1 MLEVSQNE
9 LSFVP
14 NQISNISRLE
24 ELDLSHNEISEIS
37 NIPKKLRV
45 LKVCSNRV
53 SRVYL
58 PKLKNLHT
66 LELSDNRLISLEGLS
81 ELKSLRYL
89 YLDSNFVETL
99 KSLFGLELLE
109 LDISYNNI
117 KRSETLREVASQVCV
132 LKVSGNPF
140 YK

>member
-1 MLEVSQNE
+1 M
-9 LSFVP
+9 
-14 NQISNISRLE
+14 
-24 ELDLSHNEISEIS
+24 
-37 NIPKKLRV
+37 
-45 LKVCSNRV
+45 
-53 SRVYL
+53 YL

-99 KSLFGLELLE
+99 KSLSGLELLE

-117 KRSETLREVASQVCV
+117 KRSETLREVVSQVCV

>member
-1 MLEVSQNE
+1 M
-9 LSFVP
+9 
-14 NQISNISRLE
+14 
-24 ELDLSHNEISEIS
+24 
-37 NIPKKLRV
+37 
-45 LKVCSNRV
+45 
-53 SRVYL
+53 YL

-99 KSLFGLELLE
+99 KSLSGLKLLE

-117 KRSETLREVASQVCV
+117 KRSEILREVVSQVCV

>member
-1 MLEVSQNE
+1 
-9 LSFVP
+9 
-14 NQISNISRLE
+14 
-24 ELDLSHNEISEIS
+24 
-37 NIPKKLRV
+37 
-45 LKVCSNRV
+45 
-53 SRVYL
+53 VYL

-99 KSLFGLELLE
+99 KSLSGLELLE

-117 KRSETLREVASQVCV
+117 KRSETLREVVSQVCV